1 MHKTGQSA
9 LDPVRQHRLRT
20 PRPRPVPKLLDEL
33 ERVYGKQEPSWP
45 VDPYAFIVWW
55 QCGYPPSDAACARGW
70 DKLRSEV
77 GIEPQALLQATAS
90 KLASLLKSGGLVP
103 QVRALR
109 LKKIA
114 KRVRDELGG
123 DLPAALR
130 GPLSQ
135 ARKVLKKFPGIAEP
149 GADRILLF
157 ARIAPVAAVPS
168 NCPQVLS
175 RILHGREQDTYR
187 ANYRESQEAIAAQ
200 VPETSGA
207 RRRAY
212 LLLKRHGQELCKR
225 TKPLCEKCP
234 IRFECLFGLAQRAKP

>member
-1 MHKTGQSA
+1 
-9 LDPVRQHRLRT
+9 
-20 PRPRPVPKLLDEL
+20 
-33 ERVYGKQEPSWP
+33 
-45 VDPYAFIVWW
+45 
-55 QCGYPPSDAACARGW
+55 
-70 DKLRSEV
+70 
-77 GIEPQALLQATAS
+77 
-90 KLASLLKSGGLVP
+90 
-103 QVRALR
+103 
-109 LKKIA
+109 
-114 KRVRDELGG
+114 
-123 DLPAALR
+123 LPAALR

-200 VPETSGA
+200 VPETSDA

-225 TKPLCEKCP
+225 TKPWRSRAVSERRAGDACEQSLRRMQASALP
-234 IRFECLFGLAQRAKP
+234 RTGWRAYWAI